1 MNPLYKIKKGL
12 DLRLKGEAAQ
22 TLESLPLSDVYA
34 VVPDNF
40 EGISP
45 RLLVKEG
52 DSVKAGTPLFV
63 DKATGRVNVVAPV
76 SGTVKA
82 IVRGERRKL
91 LRIEIATNG
100 AVEFETYSRLSE
112 NATAEEVK
120 DTLLKSG
127 LFAFIKQRP
136 YDVVAIPTE
145 QPKAIFVSAFSKMPL
160 AANFSYVAEK
170 QEEDFKAGIALLA
183 KIAQVHVGISPEQVN
198 TDLLPMHE
206 AQVSVFAG
214 PNPSGNVGVHIN
226 HVSPINKSEVVWT
239 VGAEAVI
246 FFGRFARTGQVNLTR
261 RIAVAGSQVT
271 TPHYVE
277 TFIGAPLKTVLSQ
290 NIKESDKHQRIING
304 NPLVGVKAEKDDYL
318 GAFNTEVCVIPEG
331 DDVNELFGWIMPRPN
346 EFSTSRSY
354 LSWLFGKN
362 KKYDLDCRI
371 KGGERHIIMSGE
383 YDRVFPMDIF
393 AGYLIKAIITGDI
406 DRQEALGIYEVAPED
421 FAVAEFVDSSKLDLQ
436 RIVREGL
443 DILRRENA

>member
-22 TLESLPLSDVYA
+22 TLERLPLSDVYA

-91 LRIEIATNG
+91 LRIEIETNN

-183 KIAQVHVGISPEQVN
+183 KIAQVHVGISPEQIN

-226 HVSPINKSEVVWT
+226 HVSPINKGEVVWT
-239 VGAEAVI
+239 VGAEVVI

-277 TFIGAPLKTVLSQ
+277 TFIGTPLKTVLAQ

-346 EFSTSRSY
+346 EFSTNRSY

-443 DILRRENA
+443 DILRGENA